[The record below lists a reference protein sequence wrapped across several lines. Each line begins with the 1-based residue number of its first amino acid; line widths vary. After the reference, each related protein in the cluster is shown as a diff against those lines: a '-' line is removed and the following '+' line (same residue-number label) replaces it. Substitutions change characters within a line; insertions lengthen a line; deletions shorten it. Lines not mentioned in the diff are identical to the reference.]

1 MALKSGP
8 LAGVTVI
15 DMSVAV
21 TGPYAAW
28 LLSGMGARVIKL
40 EGPQGDQ
47 ARLSA
52 RDPSAMTSPLFA
64 LYNGGKES
72 ITLNL
77 KLEQGRVI
85 FKELITKADVLIE
98 NLVPG
103 TMDGWGLGYDDLS
116 AVNQRLVYASV
127 SGFGRGSRYA
137 QAPGLDMAM
146 QAMSG
151 IMAATGYPESPPTL
165 SGVLFVDT
173 LVSPHMVS
181 GIVAALYERERTGR
195 GQHIEIA
202 MRDVAISIPFNL
214 YNIFYNTGRVPSRA
228 GNVLVGYSPGNL
240 YETSDGYVYIASNL
254 DKQAHAAFDVIGRSD
269 LGTTEGFRTRGER
282 WKNREEIDRIVNEW
296 TRLHTKRDVFEAMIA
311 ADVPCGIVQDV
322 SEVLE
327 DDDLNARG
335 VFGEIDHPGLGHLKL
350 PRSPI
355 VFAGER
361 APVEASPALG
371 QHNYSVYS
379 ELLGYDAARL
389 AELVADGVIT
399 RLRPE
404 PGEGPTD
411 G

>member
-1 MALKSGP
+1 
-8 LAGVTVI
+8 
-15 DMSVAV
+15 MSQAV

-28 LLSGMGARVIKL
+28 LLRGMGARVIKL

-52 RDPSAMTSPLFA
+52 RDPSTMMSPLFA

-72 ITLNL
+72 MTLNL
-77 KLEQGRVI
+77 KLENGRAI
-85 FKELITKADVLIE
+85 FKDLMRKADVLIE

-103 TMDGWGLGYDDLS
+103 TMDEWGLSYEAL
-116 AVNQRLVYASV
+116 AEINPKLVYASV
-127 SGFGRGSRYA
+127 SGFGRTSKYA
-137 QAPGLDMAM
+137 KAPGLDMAM

-151 IMAATGYPESPPTL
+151 IMAATGYPDSPPTL

-195 GQHIEIA
+195 GQRIEIA
-202 MRDVAISIPFNL
+202 MRDVAVSIPFNL
-214 YNIFYNTGRVPSRA
+214 YNIYYNTGRVPGRA

-254 DKQAHAAFDVIGRSD
+254 DKQAHAAFAVIGRND
-269 LGTTEGFRTRGER
+269 LVASEGFRTRGER
-282 WKNREEIDRIVNEW
+282 WKNREEIDRIVGEW
-296 TRLHTKRDVFEAMIA
+296 TRQRTKRDAFEAMIA
-311 ADVPCGIVQDV
+311 ADVPCGIVLDIA
-322 SEVLE
+322 EVLE

-355 VFAGER
+355 VFGDQR
-361 APVEASPALG
+361 ADVEPSPFLG
-371 QHNYSVYS
+371 QHNAELYQ
-379 ELLGYDAARL
+379 ELLGYDEAKL
-389 AELVADGVIT
+389 AQLAGEGVIT
-399 RLRPE
+399 SLMST
-404 PGEGPTD
+404 TD
-411 G
+411 

>member
-1 MALKSGP
+1 MTRSGP
-8 LAGVTVI
+8 LQDVLVV

-47 ARLSA
+47 ARLSS
-52 RDPSAMTSPLFA
+52 RDPSTMMSPLFA

-72 ITLNL
+72 MTLNL
-77 KLEQGRVI
+77 KLEKGRAI
-85 FKELITKADVLIE
+85 FKDLMRRADILIE

-103 TMDGWGLGYDDLS
+103 TMDDWGLGYDDLS
-116 AVNQRLVYASV
+116 AVNPKLIYASV
-127 SGFGRGSRYA
+127 SGFGRTSKYA
-137 QAPGLDMAM
+137 SAPGLDMAM

-151 IMAATGYPESPPTL
+151 IMAATGYPDSPPTL

-181 GIVAALYERERTGR
+181 GILAALYERERTGR
-195 GQHIEIA
+195 GQRVEIA
-202 MRDVAISIPFNL
+202 MRDVAVAIPFNL
-214 YNIFYNTGRVPSRA
+214 YNIYFNTGRVPGRA

-254 DKQAHAAFDVIGRSD
+254 DKQAHAAFDVIGRGD
-269 LGTTEGFRTRGER
+269 LSNADGFRTRSER
-282 WKNREEIDRIVNEW
+282 WKNREEIDRIMNEW
-296 TRLHTKRDVFEAMIA
+296 TRQHPKRAVFEAMIA
-311 ADVPCGIVQDV
+311 ADVPCGIVLDIA
-322 SEVLE
+322 EVLE

-355 VFAGER
+355 VFGDKR
-361 APVEASPALG
+361 ADVDVSPALG
-371 QHNYSVYS
+371 QHNASLYA
-379 ELLGYDAARL
+379 ELLGYDDSQ
-389 AELVADGVIT
+389 VAQLIDEGVVT
-399 RLRPE
+399 AGHVSAPSL
-404 PGEGPTD
+404 
-411 G
+411 